1 MNARPKLPTLAVAA
15 VAVLALA
22 ACGATTQD
30 PAPSAP
36 AGESVT
42 VEDAWVKAAETGM
55 SGAFGEIENTGDVDV
70 TIVSVTSPASAT
82 VELHET
88 VEDGTGEMV
97 MREKDGGFTSPAG
110 DTLSLE
116 PGGNHIMLMG
126 LVDPVQA
133 GDDVT
138 FTATFSDGS
147 TLDFTAPAK
156 DYAGA
161 NETYTEGHG
170 EMDTSDVDSSDMDS
184 SDTDKGDE

>member
-1 MNARPKLPTLAVAA
+1 MNARLNLPGLVATA

-22 ACGATTQD
+22 ACGTTTQD

-42 VEDAWVKAAETGM
+42 VEDAWVKAADTGM

-70 TIVSVTSPASAT
+70 TIVAVTSPASAT

-88 VEDGTGEMV
+88 VEDETGQMV
-97 MREKDGGFTSPAG
+97 MREKDGGFAIPAG

-138 FTATFSDGS
+138 FTVTFSDGS

-161 NETYTEGHG
+161 NETYTEGDG
-170 EMDTSDVDSSDMDS
+170 DMDSSDMDS
-184 SDTDKGDE
+184 SEMDEGDE